1 MANDRKVIF
10 RRVRGRIVPIH
21 VKEAAKDVGLGGLAA
36 VGTGVVAG
44 KLFDAPGAVRRLAK
58 NAMLKEVAKQK
69 RTAFKVVDAIPGQ
82 MTFGDDLM
90 GAAKKLRGN
99 PIKTF
104 KKFRRLDNVA
114 RIAPKLAVPL
124 FIGGAALSG
133 ALVARGI
140 AKARKEKNPTLNTAV
155 AQNIGDAG
163 AFGLAGLALLRTRG
177 VKFGSAL
184 KEVIEVT
191 PSWLKKIKR

>member
-1 MANDRKVIF
+1 MNERKVIF
-10 RRVRGRIVPIH
+10 RRIRGRIVPIH
-21 VKEAAKDVGLGGLAA
+21 MKEAGKDVGLGALAA
-36 VGTGVVAG
+36 VGTGVAAG
-44 KLFDAPGAVRRLAK
+44 KLFDAPKAVRKMTK
-58 NAMLKEVAKQK
+58 NAMLKEVAKQS
-69 RTAFKVVDAIPGQ
+69 RNTFKAVDSIPGQ
-82 MTFGDDLM
+82 MTFGDDLV
-90 GAAKKLRGN
+90 GAAKKIKSN

-104 KKFRRLDNVA
+104 RKFKRLDNVA

-140 AKARKEKNPTLNTAV
+140 AKGRKEKNPTLNTAV

-163 AFGLAGLALLRTRG
+163 AFGLAGFALLKTRG
-177 VKFGSAL
+177 VKVGAAL
-184 KEVIEVT
+184 KEVMNVT